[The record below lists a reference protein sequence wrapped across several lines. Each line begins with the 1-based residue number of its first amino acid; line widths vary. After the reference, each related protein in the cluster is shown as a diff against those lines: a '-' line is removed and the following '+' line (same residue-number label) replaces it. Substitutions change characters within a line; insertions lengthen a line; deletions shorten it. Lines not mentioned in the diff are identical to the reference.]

1 MAEGERSEEARLLML
16 PGEEGARLWLEVR
29 GFRPEEAWWVVDG
42 SCLLGVSAAVLR
54 NFGGWSGLDG
64 SGLACAAASS
74 LAALTALATRA
85 LDCCDSVKTA
95 EGGIA
100 PIVGGITTRGTEQS
114 QLPSQHLAQG
124 ESVARAHVWLGT

>member
-1 MAEGERSEEARLLML
+1 ML

-74 LAALTALATRA
+74 LAAVTALATRA
-85 LDCCDSVKTA
+85 LECWDSVKTA